1 MRKLSQTIFS
11 DPSFERARCKF
22 CGRPLKA
29 RDSVAAHAG
38 KVCARRDRMQKK
50 IWTEEEMEAC
60 AKMAE

>member
-1 MRKLSQTIFS
+1 MRKLTQAIFS

-29 RDSVAAHAG
+29 RESIAAHAG

-50 IWTEEEMEAC
+50 IWTDSEL
-60 AKMAE
+60 AECGATGV